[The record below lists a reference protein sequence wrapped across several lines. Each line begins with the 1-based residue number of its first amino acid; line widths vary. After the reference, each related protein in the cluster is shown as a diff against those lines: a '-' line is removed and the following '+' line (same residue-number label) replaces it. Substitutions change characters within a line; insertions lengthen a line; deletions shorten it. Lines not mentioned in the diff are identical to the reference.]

1 MNQPLAFDGCVLIS
15 RWRFHRCRFSVGCG
29 LAHINPVAYCSP
41 WGIVLFVGEAN
52 EWPLLSSLFVVLLH
66 VLGVLVAGRLDWNGL
81 PFLYQRPKAE
91 SARRFRTVVSN
102 DF

>member
-1 MNQPLAFDGCVLIS
+1 M
-15 RWRFHRCRFSVGCG
+15 
-29 LAHINPVAYCSP
+29 
-41 WGIVLFVGEAN
+41 FVGEAN

-91 SARRFRTVVSN
+91 SARRLRTVVSN